1 MFDNL
6 KDKLGSFRKD
16 AEEAADENVEEVD
29 EHDLE
34 DAELE
39 DAELEDEALEDD
51 LENVDPDADA
61 AESAEPAGAEATDT
75 TPETADTEP
84 ASPAAEVEPDAELE
98 PDTELDSASAAT
110 TESATAAAAESAG
123 QEPATDSDPDFL
135 ESDVDPEPDEEAPGE
150 EQADTA
156 TADEEPVV
164 DEDEDSD
171 ADADDDGGGTGFGAR
186 ARSLFTGKSD
196 DAEPESDESVPAAE
210 PTETATAEAEPAVDD
225 EPSVD
230 EEAAV
235 EAETEAEPAVD
246 DEPVVDEDEA
256 GEADADAETDDGG
269 NSTGFGTKAKSLVK
283 GKFVIEEEDLEGP
296 LHELEM
302 ALLSSDVEM
311 GVAEEILDNIRD
323 ELVGETRTFTT
334 STGEVV
340 EEALRNAIYDVI
352 SVGQFDFDERIA
364 AEEKP
369 ITIVFTGV
377 NGVGKT
383 TSIAKLSRYFE
394 ERGYSTV
401 MANGDTYRA
410 GANEQIQQHADA
422 LDTKCISHEQ
432 GGDPAAVLYDAVEYA
447 EANDIDIVLGDT
459 AGRLHTDEGLMD
471 QLEKIGRVVDPDMTL
486 FVDEAVA
493 GQDAVN
499 RGREFNAAAEIDGTI
514 LTKADA
520 DSNGGAA
527 ISVAHVTGKPI
538 LFLGVGQG
546 YDDIE
551 RFDPDEMVD
560 RLLADE

>member
-6 KDKLGSFRKD
+6 KKKLGSFRKD
-16 AEEAADENVEEVD
+16 AEEAAEENVEAVD
-29 EHDLE
+29 ED
-34 DAELE
+34 ELE
-39 DAELEDEALEDD
+39 EAADSEADGDATSEAPETISDEADGDGEA
-51 LENVDPDADA
+51 E
-61 AESAEPAGAEATDT
+61 AESSSESEREAETETATSVPEDTAAADGTAAQEPPVDTEAEPV
-75 TPETADTEP
+75 PETD
-84 ASPAAEVEPDAELE
+84 EPDAE
-98 PDTELDSASAAT
+98 
-110 TESATAAAAESAG
+110 TAVE
-123 QEPATDSDPDFL
+123 T
-135 ESDVDPEPDEEAPGE
+135 
-150 EQADTA
+150 
-156 TADEEPVV
+156 
-164 DEDEDSD
+164 
-171 ADADDDGGGTGFGAR
+171 DDG
-186 ARSLFTGKSD
+186 D
-196 DAEPESDESVPAAE
+196 D
-210 PTETATAEAEPAVDD
+210 TT
-225 EPSVD
+225 
-230 EEAAV
+230 
-235 EAETEAEPAVD
+235 
-246 DEPVVDEDEA
+246 
-256 GEADADAETDDGG
+256 DADAEDETADENN
-269 NSTGFGTKAKSLVK
+269 NSTGFGAKARSLVK

-311 GVAEEILDNIRD
+311 GVAEEILDNIRE

-340 EEALRNAIYDVI
+340 EDALRDAIYDVI

-364 AEEKP
+364 IEDKP
-369 ITIVFTGV
+369 VTIVFTGV

-410 GANEQIQQHADA
+410 GANEQIQEHADA
-422 LDTKCISHEQ
+422 LDTKLIAHEQ

-447 EANDIDIVLGDT
+447 EANDIDVVLGDT

-471 QLEKIGRVVDPDMTL
+471 QLEKIDRVVGPDMTL

-499 RGREFNAAAEIDGTI
+499 RAREFNNAAAIDGAI

-538 LFLGVGQG
+538 LLLGVGQG
-546 YDDIE
+546 YDDLE

>member
-6 KDKLGSFRKD
+6 KDKLGSFRES
-16 AEEAADENVEEVD
+16 AEEAAEENVEDVD
-29 EHDLE
+29 EADLE
-34 DAELE
+34 
-39 DAELEDEALEDD
+39 EDD
-51 LENVDPDADA
+51 LET
-61 AESAEPAGAEATDT
+61 AEPEAEPAAAEATDT
-75 TPETADTEP
+75 TPEPAADGTAEP
-84 ASPAAEVEPDAELE
+84 AAAMAETGTESEPE
-98 PDTELDSASAAT
+98 PEPET
-110 TESATAAAAESAG
+110 TESATGDAAGSTAQES
-123 QEPATDSDPDFL
+123 ATDSAPDRL
-135 ESDVDPEPDEEAPGE
+135 ESDDADSVSETVGDES
-150 EQADTA
+150 TA
-156 TADEEPVV
+156 ATEADEEPA
-164 DEDEDSD
+164 DDGDD
-171 ADADDDGGGTGFGAR
+171 ADSGGGLGIGAR
-186 ARSLFTGKSD
+186 ARSLFGGSGDDTDADADDVASD
-196 DAEPESDESVPAAE
+196 ADADADAATPDEDRRDTPSPAE
-210 PTETATAEAEPAVDD
+210 PTEPADDREQQVDKASSVDADTDD
-225 EPSVD
+225 EVPD
-230 EEAAV
+230 
-235 EAETEAEPAVD
+235 
-246 DEPVVDEDEA
+246 
-256 GEADADAETDDGG
+256 DAETGRG
-269 NSTGFGTKAKSLVK
+269 TGFGAKAKSLVK

-296 LHELEM
+296 LHELEL

-340 EEALRNAIYDVI
+340 EEALHDAIYDVI

-364 AEEKP
+364 VEDKP
-369 ITIVFTGV
+369 VTIVFTGV

-383 TSIAKLSRYFE
+383 TTIAKLSRYFE

-410 GANEQIQQHADA
+410 GANEQIQEHADA
-422 LDTKCISHEQ
+422 LETKCISHEQ

-471 QLEKIGRVVDPDMTL
+471 QLEKIDRVVGPDMTL

-499 RGREFNAAAEIDGTI
+499 RAREFNDAAEIDGAV

-527 ISVAHVTGKPI
+527 ISIAHVTGKPI

-546 YDDIE
+546 YDDLE
-551 RFDPDEMVD
+551 RFDPEEMVD
-560 RLLADE
+560 RLLAAE

>member
-6 KDKLGSFRKD
+6 KKKLGSFRKD
-16 AEEAADENVEEVD
+16 AEEAAEENVEEVD
-29 EHDLE
+29 EDDLE
-34 DAELE
+34 ADELEEAELE
-39 DAELEDEALEDD
+39 AADTAEAEPAEAEPA
-51 LENVDPDADA
+51 EAEPAEAEPAEAEPAEAEPAAVESAETESAAAEPAA
-61 AESAEPAGAEATDT
+61 AESAEPALEDDELEDAAPSES
-75 TPETADTEP
+75 E
-84 ASPAAEVEPDAELE
+84 AEVEPSEAEGDTDSAALERETAEAPDTTGETADEAVVEPERELE
-98 PDTELDSASAAT
+98 AEPEPP
-110 TESATAAAAESAG
+110 TESADDGAGSESESAPEASDS
-123 QEPATDSDPDFL
+123 QESSETVESWVTQPVPD
-135 ESDVDPEPDEEAPGE
+135 
-150 EQADTA
+150 
-156 TADEEPVV
+156 
-164 DEDEDSD
+164 
-171 ADADDDGGGTGFGAR
+171 
-186 ARSLFTGKSD
+186 
-196 DAEPESDESVPAAE
+196 
-210 PTETATAEAEPAVDD
+210 
-225 EPSVD
+225 
-230 EEAAV
+230 
-235 EAETEAEPAVD
+235 
-246 DEPVVDEDEA
+246 A
-256 GEADADAETDDGG
+256 GEADDTETGIDTERDSVAIDASIADTDADGEATADAEDEG
-269 NSTGFGTKAKSLVK
+269 STGFGNKARSLVK

-334 STGEVV
+334 STGDVV
-340 EEALRNAIYDVI
+340 EEALSDAIYDVI

-364 AEEKP
+364 VEDKP
-369 ITIVFTGV
+369 VTIVFTGV

-394 ERGYSTV
+394 ERGYSSV
-401 MANGDTYRA
+401 VANGDTYRA
-410 GANEQIQQHADA
+410 GANEQIQEHADA
-422 LDTKCISHEQ
+422 LDTKLISHQQ

-499 RGREFNAAAEIDGTI
+499 RAREFNEAAEIDGAI

-527 ISVAHVTGKPI
+527 ISIAQVTGKPI

-551 RFDPDEMVD
+551 RFDPDEMID
-560 RLLADE
+560 RLLADEES

>member
-16 AEEAADENVEEVD
+16 AEEAAEENVEDVD
-29 EHDLE
+29 ED
-34 DAELE
+34 ELE
-39 DAELEDEALEDD
+39 EELEAA
-51 LENVDPDADA
+51 DADA
-61 AESAEPAGAEATDT
+61 EPAAATDAAGAEATDT
-75 TPETADTEP
+75 TPEAPDTETAD
-84 ASPAAEVEPDAELE
+84 PAAAASADVEPDAAVESDANAG
-98 PDTELDSASAAT
+98 PQST
-110 TESATAAAAESAG
+110 TESATAQAAESAG
-123 QEPATDSDPDFL
+123 QEPAP
-135 ESDVDPEPDEEAPGE
+135 
-150 EQADTA
+150 
-156 TADEEPVV
+156 
-164 DEDEDSD
+164 DSD
-171 ADADDDGGGTGFGAR
+171 ADLLESDDAEPGSDEGTSDGEPVDTAAVDADSAPDDESEADADDSGGTGFGA
-186 ARSLFTGKSD
+186 
-196 DAEPESDESVPAAE
+196 
-210 PTETATAEAEPAVDD
+210 
-225 EPSVD
+225 
-230 EEAAV
+230 
-235 EAETEAEPAVD
+235 
-246 DEPVVDEDEA
+246 
-256 GEADADAETDDGG
+256 
-269 NSTGFGTKAKSLVK
+269 KAKSLVK

-340 EEALRNAIYDVI
+340 EEALRDAIYDVI

-364 AEEKP
+364 AEDKP
-369 ITIVFTGV
+369 VTIIFTGV

-394 ERGYSTV
+394 ERGYSSV

-410 GANEQIQQHADA
+410 GANEQIQEHADA
-422 LDTKCISHEQ
+422 LDTKCISHQQ

-447 EANDIDIVLGDT
+447 EANDVDVVLGDT

-499 RGREFNAAAEIDGTI
+499 RAREFDEAAEIDGAI

-546 YDDIE
+546 YDDLE

-560 RLLADE
+560 RLLADDE